1 MILKGFSPFH
11 YTLKKKKKGY
21 EHVMTI
27 GHFFLFVST
36 MISNLAVFFRS
47 SVFEN
52 EEIRNILIHSLIYMI
67 NE

>member
-21 EHVMTI
+21 EQVMTI
-27 GHFFLFVST
+27 GHFFLSVST
-36 MISNLAVFFRS
+36 MISNLTVFFFRS

-52 EEIRNILIHSLIYMI
+52 EEKEI
-67 NE
+67 N

>member
-1 MILKGFSPFH
+1 
-11 YTLKKKKKGY
+11 
-21 EHVMTI
+21 MTI
-27 GHFFLFVST
+27 GHLFLSVST